1 MTDVLLTHVDDRG
14 VATLTLNRPEVHNA
28 FDDKLIAE
36 LTEAIETL
44 GGRDDIRAIVITG
57 AGKSFSAGG
66 DLAWMRACAEY
77 DESQNAADAMR
88 LARLMSVLDGVPKP
102 TIARVNGHAF
112 GGGVGLT
119 ACCDIVLASSRARF
133 SLSEVRLGLVPAV
146 ISPYVIA
153 AIGPRQAR
161 RYFLTAEA
169 MDAGTALRIGLAHAV
184 VDPDDLDDAVA
195 QEIDHLLKGG
205 PTALAEAKALIAR
218 LAPPVDEAT
227 RSDTAALIARLR
239 VSAEGQEGLT
249 AFLDK
254 RAPDWLR

>member
-14 VATLTLNRPEVHNA
+14 VATVTLNRPEVHNA

-36 LTEAIETL
+36 LTDAIETL
-44 GGRDDIRAIVITG
+44 GGREDIRAIVITG

-66 DLAWMRACAEY
+66 DLAWMRACADY
-77 DESQNAADAMR
+77 DERENEADSLR
-88 LARLMSVLDGVPKP
+88 LARLMHTLDGVPKP

-112 GGGVGLT
+112 GGGVGLA
-119 ACCDIVLASSRARF
+119 ACCDIVLAASSARF

-153 AIGPRQAR
+153 AIGARQAR

-169 MDAGTALRIGLAHAV
+169 MDAVTAQRIGLAHAV
-184 VDPDDLDDAVA
+184 VDPDDLDEAVA
-195 QEIDHLLKGG
+195 REIDHLLKGG
-205 PTALAEAKALIAR
+205 PTALAEAKALVAR

-227 RSDTAALIARLR
+227 RAETAALIARLR
-239 VSAEGQEGLT
+239 VSAEGQEGLS

-254 RAPDWLR
+254 RKPAWLR